1 MLFMSYYCT
10 NQQQLTTY
18 EIMKWNFQQQQ
29 QQQQQQQ
36 PKKLIHLIDWSSIFK
51 YYFKYV
57 VFVLFLLLSNQLIL
71 NMGQSMKS

>member
-1 MLFMSYYCT
+1 MSYYCT

-36 PKKLIHLIDWSSIFK
+36 PKKLIHLID
-51 YYFKYV
+51 
-57 VFVLFLLLSNQLIL
+57 
-71 NMGQSMKS
+71 